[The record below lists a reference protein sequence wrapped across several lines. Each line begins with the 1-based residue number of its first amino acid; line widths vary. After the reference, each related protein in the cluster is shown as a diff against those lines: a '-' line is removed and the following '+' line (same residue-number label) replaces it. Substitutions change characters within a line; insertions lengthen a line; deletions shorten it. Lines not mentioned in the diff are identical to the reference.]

1 MVMNAISIIKPI
13 NLYPRIMGSFKG
25 AMMKIMMWFS
35 IPIWILTAVLV
46 AIFADGFITGILA
59 FVALLMGIAAA
70 YVLFSGGKYKPEK
83 SFFFWRLS
91 KEKMSKLYK
100 YFTIGGVIII
110 VLLSLYEFKVQNI
123 FYLVAVLIALYAA
136 QKSFAVHEDVDF
148 VANMEVSDLLGMEVD
163 EKIQASYL
171 NFDTSNKPSDGSN
184 IMLLTDK
191 KLLFAFYDGSKW
203 SLMNKFLKDIAKI
216 GRINTEGV
224 VNLTSSSSCLYV
236 EFIDNTNLSLH
247 MNLYDKLTSNP
258 DLFFK
263 KFLTTLDA
271 VVLGK
276 TDEKI
281 ASRRRVSVN
290 NEPKPSVSDN
300 NEGIDVRT
308 IDISDTILG
317 NLRDATPIESG
328 RTLEF

>member
-1 MVMNAISIIKPI
+1 MSTISIIKPI
-13 NLYPRIMGSFKG
+13 NLYPRIMGSSKG
-25 AMMKIMMWFS
+25 SMMKVVMWIS
-35 IPIWILTAVLV
+35 IPIWLLASVLV
-46 AIFADGFITGILA
+46 AFIADDFI
-59 FVALLMGIAAA
+59 MGIVAFLALIMGVAATI
-70 YVLFSGGKYKPEK
+70 VLFSGGKYKPEK

-91 KEKMSKLYK
+91 KDKRLKLYK
-100 YFTIGGVIII
+100 YVTVGGVVIFILI
-110 VLLSLYEFKVQNI
+110 SLNGFKVQHVVNLMI
-123 FYLVAVLIALYAA
+123 LLMTFYYV
-136 QKSFAVHEDVDF
+136 QKSFSVHEDVDF

-171 NFDTSNKPSDGSN
+171 NYDSSEAPSKGNN

-203 SLMNKFLKDIAKI
+203 SLMNKFLRDVVKI
-216 GRINTEGV
+216 GRINLPS
-224 VNLTSSSSCLYV
+224 NSSCLYV
-236 EFIDNTNLSLH
+236 EFNDDTNLCLH

-276 TDEKI
+276 TDERI

-290 NEPKPSVSDN
+290 NEPKPSVSV
-300 NEGIDVRT
+300 NEEGNDVRT
-308 IDISDTILG
+308 IDISDTIIS

>member
-13 NLYPRIMGSFKG
+13 NLFPRIMGSFKG
-25 AMMKIMMWFS
+25 SMMKVMMWIS
-35 IPIWILTAVLV
+35 IPVWLLASVLV
-46 AIFADGFITGILA
+46 AFIADNLILGIVA
-59 FVALLMGIAAA
+59 FLALLMGVAATI
-70 YVLFSGGKYKPEK
+70 VLFSGGKYKPEK

-91 KEKMSKLYK
+91 KGKMSKLYK

-110 VLLSLYEFKVQNI
+110 VLLSLYEFKVQNV
-123 FYLVAVLIALYAA
+123 FYLIAVLIALYAA

-236 EFIDNTNLSLH
+236 EFIDNTNLILH

>member
-1 MVMNAISIIKPI
+1 MNAITIIKPI
-13 NLYPRIMGSFKG
+13 NLYSRIKGRFKG
-25 AMMKIMMWFS
+25 ALMKIWA
-35 IPIWILTAVLV
+35 WIAILFCLLTGPLV
-46 AIFADGFITGILA
+46 VFIADNIIIS
-59 FVALLMGIAAA
+59 FVAFLTLLMGVAATI
-70 YVLFSGGKYKPEK
+70 VLFSGGKYKPEK

-100 YFTIGGVIII
+100 YYTIGGVIII
-110 VLLSLYEFKVQNI
+110 VLISLFEFKVQSVFCLI
-123 FYLVAVLIALYAA
+123 AVLIALYAA

-171 NFDTSNKPSDGSN
+171 NFNTSNKPSDGSN

-216 GRINTEGV
+216 GRINTDGII
-224 VNLTSSSSCLYV
+224 NLTSSSSCLYI

-263 KFLTTLDA
+263 KFLITLDA

-290 NEPKPSVSDN
+290 NVPKSSVNVND
-300 NEGIDVRT
+300 EGVEVRKL
-308 IDISDTILG
+308 DISDTILG
-317 NLRDATPIESG
+317 NLRDATPIEPG